1 MSYDYYPHPKGNTLK
16 RVRKLGV
23 GLAALMLLTGTMVV
37 SAEPAQAATYSQCH
51 YDYWTTGGVTY
62 KRYVCYYDYSIWEE
76 LFYPWYR
83 DGWVF
88 GSWRR
93 A

>member
-23 GLAALMLLTGTMVV
+23 GLAALMLLTGTTVV
-37 SAEPAQAATYSQCH
+37 LAEPAQAATYSQCH
-51 YDYWTTGGVTY
+51 YDY
-62 KRYVCYYDYSIWEE
+62 SLWEE
-76 LFYPWYR
+76 LLYPWYQ

>member
-1 MSYDYYPHPKGNTLK
+1 LK

-23 GLAALMLLTGTMVV
+23 GLAALMLLTGTTVV
-37 SAEPAQAATYSQCH
+37 LAEPAQAATYSQCH
-51 YDYWTTGGVTY
+51 YDYWNYQGTLY
-62 KRYVCYYDYSIWEE
+62 KRAVCYYDYSLWEE
-76 LFYPWYR
+76 LLYPWYQ